1 MRKIITSAIILLA
14 LFILA
19 DCEQAPKDTTF
30 LITKSSIGKLDK
42 GSLTRDIE
50 VIYEQ
55 DSVVK
60 DTAKL
65 SVGFGAKKIDI
76 FENGGR
82 HLLTLTPSSDS
93 IPTIENVRIQDS
105 RFKTDLGISLNSTFK
120 EIKEKYTLGKILT
133 STNNVVVFIKNSDL
147 YFTID
152 KSELPS
158 SLRYASSVN
167 IEAVQIPDDAKIKY
181 MMLGWE

>member
-1 MRKIITSAIILLA
+1 MS
-14 LFILA
+14 LFLIA
-19 DCEQAPKDTTF
+19 NCEQAPKDTTF

-42 GSLTRDIE
+42 SSLARDLEI
-50 VIYEQ
+50 IYEQ
-55 DSVVK
+55 DSIVK
-60 DTAKL
+60 DTARL
-65 SVGFGAKKIDI
+65 LVGFGAKKIDV
-76 FENGGR
+76 FEKGGE

-93 IPTIENVRIQDS
+93 IPTIENVRIQDP
-105 RFKTDLGISLNSTFK
+105 RFKTELGIGLNSTFK
-120 EIKEKYTLGKILT
+120 EIKDKYELGKLLT
-133 STNNVVVFIKNSDL
+133 STKNVVVFIKNSDL

-152 KSELPS
+152 KEELPS